1 MSEYKIKITERL
13 SATILVNT
21 DNADTALER
30 VQAMYKN
37 SEIILTAENYVDTEF
52 SVAGNESAENTENI
66 HEYICACGHTKFAAR
81 QVSYN
86 NVIIGGKTVFSV
98 DSYASGQFF
107 GPYACVKCDRVYDK
121 LPLRGTKNNTENKN
135 QEEN

>member
-52 SVAGNESAENTENI
+52 SVAGNESAENMEYV
-66 HEYICACGHTKFAAR
+66 HDYICACGHTKFTAR

-86 NVIIGGKTVFSV
+86 NVIIGGKTIFSV
-98 DSYASGQFF
+98 DSYASGQPS
-107 GPYACVKCDRVYDK
+107 GPYICVKCGKAYDE
-121 LPLRGTKNNTENKN
+121 LPLRGTEK
-135 QEEN
+135 